1 VLKGDH
7 FRAAL
12 LTFFYFVLFG
22 LVASVL
28 LSFLENLVLTLVNFI
43 VYPGF
48 WWDHWRNVVF
58 PFHAGFFLESFKHFD
73 RLFR

>member
-7 FRAAL
+7 LGAAL
-12 LTFFYFVLFG
+12 LTFFYFVLLE

-28 LSFLENLVLTLVNFI
+28 LSFLENLVLTLVHFI
-43 VYPGF
+43 VYSGF
-48 WWDHWRNVVF
+48 WWDHWRDVIF
-58 PFHAGFFLESFKHFD
+58 SFHAGFFLESFKHRP